1 MPSFEKILP
10 VSPLAKG
17 LSLPTKAA
25 IFQLTNNDFYVGKW
39 KSIVP

>member
-1 MPSFEKILP
+1 MPPFEKILP

-25 IFQLTNNDFYVGKW
+25 FFYLANNDF
-39 KSIVP
+39 

>member
-1 MPSFEKILP
+1 VLRIMPPFEKILP

-25 IFQLTNNDFYVGKW
+25 IF
-39 KSIVP
+39 